1 MGDITTS
8 FVKQFKDTV
17 DHLAQQMSER
27 FRNAVRVEGGITG
40 EEAYFD
46 QLAATEAVESTT
58 RHDDTPLVDSDWRR
72 RRVTMRDWKWADLVD
87 KPDKLKQ
94 IINPESP
101 MAQSAAMAFARRID
115 KLVIDN
121 ANATSFTGKEGGTST
136 VLPAGQ
142 KIVHGG
148 AGLTK
153 AKMIA
158 AKKILDENE
167 APNEDRF
174 IAVSAEQ
181 IEDLLGLTE
190 VTSSDFATV
199 KALVEGNIDTW
210 LGFKFI
216 RTEQLNVDATP
227 SRLVLAWQKTGLLLA
242 TALEPQSRITERA
255 DKNYSNQVFM
265 SMSIGSTRM
274 EEEKVVEIACNE

>member
-8 FVKQFKDTV
+8 FVKQFNDTV

-27 FRNAVRVEGGITG
+27 FRNAVRFEGGITG

-46 QLAATEAVESTT
+46 QLAPTEAVERTT
-58 RHDDTPLVDSDWRR
+58 RHSDTPLVNSDWRR
-72 RRVTMRDWKWADLVD
+72 RRVSMRDWEWADLVD

-101 MAQSAAMAFARRID
+101 MAQSAGMAFARRID
-115 KLVIDN
+115 KLIIDN
-121 ANATSFTGKEGGTST
+121 ANATSNTGKEGGTPV
-136 VLPAGQ
+136 VLPSGQ
-142 KIVHGG
+142 KIVHGS

-158 AKKILDENE
+158 ANKILDQNE
-167 APNEDRF
+167 APKEDRF

-181 IEDLLGLTE
+181 IEDLLNLTE

-199 KALVEGNIDTW
+199 KALVEGSVDTW

-242 TALEPQSRITERA
+242 LALEPTTRITERA
-255 DKNYSNQVFM
+255 DKSYSNQVFM
-265 SMSIGSTRM
+265 SMGIGSTRM
-274 EEEKVVEIACNE
+274 EEEKLVQIACNE

>member
-8 FVKQFKDTV
+8 FVKQFNDTV
-17 DHLAQQMSER
+17 DHLVQQMSER
-27 FRNAVRVEGGITG
+27 FRNAVRFEGGITG

-46 QLAATEAVESTT
+46 QLAATEAVEVTT
-58 RHDDTPLVDSDWRR
+58 RHGDTPLVDSDWRR

-87 KPDKLKQ
+87 KADKLKQ

-115 KLVIDN
+115 KLIIDN
-121 ANATSFTGKEGGTST
+121 ANATSFTGKEGGIST
-136 VLPAGQ
+136 VLPSGQ
-142 KIVHGG
+142 KIVHGS

-158 AKKILDENE
+158 ANKILDQNE
-167 APNEDRF
+167 APKEDRF

-181 IEDLLGLTE
+181 IEDLLNLTE

-199 KALVEGNIDTW
+199 KALVEGQIDTW

-227 SRLVLAWQKTGLLLA
+227 SRLCLAWQKTGLLLA
-242 TALEPQSRITERA
+242 LALEPTTRITERA
-255 DKNYSNQVFM
+255 DKNYSNQVYM
-265 SMSIGSTRM
+265 AMGIGSTRM
-274 EEEKVVEIACNE
+274 EEEKLVQIACNE